1 MWRENRMVS
10 AGKERREGLGSYRA
24 GPHLPP
30 PGQLTDILTVSFATM
45 RGALCPG
52 GTTHMRGNYKY

>member
-1 MWRENRMVS
+1 MVS